1 MCRALLN
8 DRTKLDTLKDSE
20 YGCFRFFWCERWSKV
35 HAMQEH
41 EQDLERF
48 MPLVCNTICPLCC
61 IALVKD
67 EGCDQCE

>member
-1 MCRALLN
+1 MGALGFL
-8 DRTKLDTLKDSE
+8 
-20 YGCFRFFWCERWSKV
+20 GAERWSKV

-48 MPLVCNTICPLCC
+48 MPLVCNTMCPLCC